1 MVKSLSGLNRVHEA
15 QMISYL
21 KLSNIHVGL
30 VFNFNVKNLTNQE
43 TCSSQGYC
51 DMFIEINKPSG
62 V

>member
-1 MVKSLSGLNRVHEA
+1 MRHAFRLFWTGWL
-15 QMISYL
+15 
-21 KLSNIHVGL
+21 
-30 VFNFNVKNLTNQE
+30 FNVKNLTNQE